1 MDVVNVD
8 AEDEIQEVEYRNEE
22 DDFVNLQINENQL
35 SPIKG
40 SAQNITLNFESIK
53 EEIEAENKSD
63 SVHSEQDMSFDG
75 VQSTINIKT
84 RKLSEKDDDV
94 HIAHRSTVEIKNE
107 LGSSEVSED
116 QKSYAMSLELLT
128 S

>member
-35 SPIKG
+35 SHIKG